1 MAENQVALINTRK
14 SMSPVKPAQI
24 VVYSSRKICKY
35 VREERDGQI
44 LFDSQ
49 NKISKKKLKTKI
61 LRSWRDSFSFLF
73 RNTLHFPCGRIH
85 FSIIALTTPNPKS

>member
-35 VREERDGQI
+35 VREERDRQI

-49 NKISKKKLKTKI
+49 NKISKKKKKLKPYGAGGI
-61 LRSWRDSFSFLF
+61 
-73 RNTLHFPCGRIH
+73 HFPFYSATLFISH
-85 FSIIALTTPNPKS
+85 VAELIFP